1 MTEQNQ
7 DRLSE
12 ALRCLRQDAAGKAA
26 PEALE
31 AALLQAFREHRAA
44 PVQRPKRA
52 LWVSAAIAASL
63 TAAVA
68 WRVSNPPAVN
78 VEKSPVVAV
87 SAAPPPAPEVT
98 VKPAVMKSAHPKRR
112 ASVKQYASAPKPA
125 QRQEPFIAIPYA
137 PAFSPYEDAQ
147 VVRVNMAGA
156 SVRRLG
162 LPVTADR
169 VEADLVVGND
179 GLARAIR
186 LVSNSRPN
194 SYR

>member
-12 ALRCLRQDAAGKAA
+12 ALRGLREEAAGTAA

-31 AALLQAFREHRAA
+31 GVLLDAFRQRHAT
-44 PVQRPKRA
+44 PVQQPKRA
-52 LWVSAAIAASL
+52 VWAAAAIAASL

-68 WRVSNPPAVN
+68 WRVSNPPIVN
-78 VEKSPVVAV
+78 IGKPPAVAV
-87 SAAPPPAPEVT
+87 TAPPQPPQVT
-98 VKPAVMKSAHPKRR
+98 VKPAVMKSRRPKRK
-112 ASVKQYASAPKPA
+112 AAPAKQYAAAPQPA
-125 QRQEPFIAIPYA
+125 PRQEPFIAIPYA
-137 PAFSPYEDAQ
+137 PAFTPYEDAQ

-162 LPVTADR
+162 LPAVADR
-169 VEADLVVGND
+169 VEADLVIGND

-186 LVSNSRPN
+186 LVSNSGPN
-194 SYR
+194 TYR